1 MANPNDSFQTY
12 TKFVE
17 SGAVGLNAG
26 ITFNPPPKALFVEQ
40 GAGGTDRAIG
50 IEYRNKDGELLQI
63 GVIAEAGVRTALHE
77 IGDCVQV
84 TKICNRNQSN
94 SGAGANSKVYGLY

>member
-26 ITFNPPPKALFVEQ
+26 ITFNPPPKALYVDQ
-40 GAGGTDRAIG
+40 GAGSTDRAIG
-50 IEYRNKDGELLQI
+50 IEYRNKDGELLQV
-63 GVIAEAGVRTALHE
+63 GVIALAGVQTALHE

-94 SGAGANSKVYGLY
+94 SAASASSKVYGLY